1 MITYSKGAYGL
12 NLLSRV
18 HGSAVYKAVIPG
30 VISVFIYM
38 FYQWIYG
45 GSDDP
50 IENLDHPYVIGVIVT
65 SVSFIIIFRTNNSY
79 QRYWE
84 ACGAVHH
91 MMSKFLDAT
100 VHMASFH
107 MQCDHFDHIKPPVFY
122 DYPELLKYDL
132 SRDRTRQARVRQSSD
147 PVSMRSSISINQLS
161 SNFENYV
168 RQSSNG
174 VNHTTPQ
181 DAVGTTPLLGNTR
194 TDGGWNKLLD
204 HSIDEGD
211 NLLNYERRSESNT
224 FGDTPAL
231 FLQEL
236 AHLSSLLVAVAFSTL
251 RNDEEGSESPLG
263 VYKPGQ
269 DWPAAD
275 PHKMSEQ
282 EKDGFHST
290 LGQNISYWLGFDRTP
305 EYRTKY
311 NASRPM
317 LVIGGVSAG
326 EIEMLQKARGASAKT
341 TLAWYWLSEFI
352 GREHVAGS
360 TGQIGAPIISR
371 LFQFLSDGMIFYNH
385 ARKIM
390 YIPFPFPHAQLS
402 AIFVLVMTVIVPF
415 MMTVFANEQWLG
427 SILTFLVVTCLS
439 GLHEVG
445 RELEN
450 PYKNTPNEIPLCTLL
465 AMYNES
471 LIAMCSGYHPD
482 GYWADDLN
490 RVKRKDFYG
499 KPKPDPTAKA
509 QAQIEAILKIMEQQT
524 KEIHELRK
532 TVEERG

>member
-1 MITYSKGAYGL
+1 
-12 NLLSRV
+12 
-18 HGSAVYKAVIPG
+18 
-30 VISVFIYM
+30 
-38 FYQWIYG
+38 
-45 GSDDP
+45 
-50 IENLDHPYVIGVIVT
+50 
-65 SVSFIIIFRTNNSY
+65 
-79 QRYWE
+79 
-84 ACGAVHH
+84 

-100 VHMASFH
+100 VHMACFH
-107 MQCDHFDHIKPPVFY
+107 MQCDHFDDIKPPVFY

-132 SRDRTRQARVRQSSD
+132 NRDRTRQVRARQGSD
-147 PVSMRSSISINQLS
+147 PVSHRSSISINQIS
-161 SNFENYV
+161 KNFENYV
-168 RQSSNG
+168 RSSNNG
-174 VNHTTPQ
+174 FNSTSPQ
-181 DAVGTTPLLGNTR
+181 DSAGTTPLLGRTR
-194 TDGGWNKLLD
+194 TDGGWNMLLD
-204 HSIDEGD
+204 RSLDEND
-211 NLLNYERRSESNT
+211 TLNYDKRGESNT

-263 VYKPGQ
+263 VYNAGQ
-269 DWPAAD
+269 EWPAAD
-275 PHKMSEQ
+275 PHKMSEE
-282 EKDGFHST
+282 EKGDFHPT
-290 LGQNISYWLGFDRTP
+290 LSQNLKYWLGFDRTP

-317 LVIGGVSAG
+317 LVIGGVSSG

-390 YIPFPFPHAQLS
+390 YIPFPFAHAQLS
-402 AIFVLVMTVIVPF
+402 AIFVLVMTIVVPF

-427 SILTFLVVTCLS
+427 ALLTFIVVTCLS

-482 GYWADDLN
+482 GYWEDNIRHA
-490 RVKRKDFYG
+490 RRKDYYG
-499 KPKPDPTAKA
+499 KKKPDPAEKA
-509 QAQIEAILKIMEQQT
+509 QAQIESILKLMEKQAT
-524 KEIHELRK
+524 ELHELRMK
-532 TVEERG
+532 VEKPTQETNQEDSE